1 MRQDDQ
7 TNPKRGRKPRQG
19 GRRPTMTDVARLAGV
34 SQSSVSLV
42 LNNMSGARLAEGTRR
57 RVLEAAQAIGYRLQT
72 RRIEAG
78 EGQPKIIAYLVDEIS
93 TSPHP
98 VVSVDGARDAAWEAG
113 HLISVHVTR
122 ANPELEAATLRTLL
136 ADNALLGVIYSTI
149 FTRKVTLPPEL
160 EKVPTVLLNCYTGQR
175 QQPSIIPSE
184 VAGGFTATEFLL
196 QHGHRRI
203 GLING
208 EPWMDASRDRLKGY
222 RQALATAD
230 VPFDSELV
238 CNGDWMPDAGY
249 RRTYELLRLKRP
261 PTALF
266 CANDLMAVGA
276 MEALAELGIDV
287 PGEISVMGYDDQ
299 EVARY
304 TRPALSTC
312 VLPNYDMGRWAA
324 ETLIDIATNGGASR
338 AVQLKM
344 DCPLVPRRS
353 VGRPCSNIEA
363 VVARTADRIFHGPTS
378 KPVRRSFSWSSLIQD
393 VTDQNTEGEG
403 AHSRRGKVDPV
414 AR

>member
-1 MRQDDQ
+1 MRQDDRPD
-7 TNPKRGRKPRQG
+7 PKRERRPRQG

-42 LNNMSGARLAEGTRR
+42 LNNMSGARIAESTRR
-57 RVLEAAQAIGYRLQT
+57 RVLEAAQAIGYRLP
-72 RRIEAG
+72 RRRLDGDDA
-78 EGQPKIIAYLVDEIS
+78 QPKIIAYLVDEIS

-122 ANPELEAATLRTLL
+122 ANRELESATLRACL
-136 ADNALLGVIYSTI
+136 ADTALLGVIYSTI
-149 FTRKVTLPPEL
+149 FTRKVELPPEL
-160 EKVPTVLLNCYTGQR
+160 ENVPTVLLNCYTAHR
-175 QQPSIIPSE
+175 RQPSVIPSE
-184 VAGGFTATEFLL
+184 IAGGFTATEFLL

-230 VPFDSELV
+230 IPFDAELV
-238 CNGDWMPDAGY
+238 RNGDWMPDAGY
-249 RRTYELLRLKRP
+249 RRAYELLRLRQP
-261 PTALF
+261 PTAIF

-287 PGEISVMGYDDQ
+287 PGEISIMGYDDQ
-299 EVARY
+299 ELARY

-324 ETLIDIATNGGASR
+324 ETLIDMVASGGR
-338 AVQLKM
+338 RPIQLKM

-353 VGRPCSNIEA
+353 VSAPCANLEV
-363 VVARTADRIFHGPTS
+363 VVARASERIFHGPTS
-378 KPVRRSFSWSSLIQD
+378 KPVHRAFSWSSLVQD
-393 VTDQNTEGEG
+393 IPSP
-403 AHSRRGKVDPV
+403 A
-414 AR
+414 

>member
-1 MRQDDQ
+1 
-7 TNPKRGRKPRQG
+7 
-19 GRRPTMTDVARLAGV
+19 MTDVARLAGV

-42 LNNMSGARLAEGTRR
+42 LNNMSGARIAEDTRR
-57 RVLEAAQAIGYRLQT
+57 RVLEAAQAIGYRLQS
-72 RRIEAG
+72 RRIDTGEA
-78 EGQPKIIAYLVDEIS
+78 QPKIIAYLVDEIS

-113 HLISVHVTR
+113 HLVSVHVTR
-122 ANPELEAATLRTLL
+122 ANRELEAATLRAVT
-136 ADNALLGVIYSTI
+136 ADTALLGVIYSTI
-149 FTRKVTLPPEL
+149 FTRKVELPPEL
-160 EKVPTVLLNCYTGQR
+160 EKVPTVLLNCYTAQR
-175 QQPSIIPSE
+175 RQPSVIPSE
-184 VAGGFTATEFLL
+184 IAGGFTATELLL

-230 VPFDSELV
+230 VPFDAELV
-238 CNGDWMPDAGY
+238 RNGDWMPDTGY

-261 PTALF
+261 PTAIF

-299 EVARY
+299 EMARY

-324 ETLIDIATNGGASR
+324 ETLIDMVASGGGR
-338 AVQLKM
+338 RPVQLKM

-353 VGRPCSNIEA
+353 VSAPCAQLETVI
-363 VVARTADRIFHGPTS
+363 ARASERIFHGPTS
-378 KPVRRSFSWSSLIQD
+378 KPVHRAFSWSSLVQD
-393 VTDQNTEGEG
+393 LPSP
-403 AHSRRGKVDPV
+403 A
-414 AR
+414 